1 MPTDFLEKVK
11 ETVTRFETDPEN
23 AKALDMISPYSNFQ
37 ERAPFVTSSEGWN
50 QLGIKYIFNK
60 AESEGYDGVAFT
72 PGEVHF
78 NRWNKEG
85 LIDAYNKTI
94 PYAISKVINP
104 ATPTSNKNK
113 RINVEDE
120 PNDVIYSSRI
130 YRFEDPT
137 KDGKTIREKS
147 KRNPMFMVPIG
158 AGVVGLQALTPE
170 QAAAQEVTAG
180 EAQTMMRDV
189 PEERTG
195 IGSIAGGIGD
205 TLYGAGEVAYEGLS
219 DLLLEP
225 FMGMAGAEAA
235 FESGATAEEIE
246 EARKRAI
253 GLIDFET
260 QSPRGRELKASALE
274 GLGSLGEYL
283 MDESNMGPAQLL
295 FQKAIVPA
303 SEAITEAGLGIIGF
317 DPRDNPEQERMRRE
331 AARPVVEAVQ
341 PIL

>member
-1 MPTDFLEKVK
+1 
-11 ETVTRFETDPEN
+11 
-23 AKALDMISPYSNFQ
+23 
-37 ERAPFVTSSEGWN
+37 
-50 QLGIKYIFNK
+50 
-60 AESEGYDGVAFT
+60 
-72 PGEVHF
+72 
-78 NRWNKEG
+78 
-85 LIDAYNKTI
+85 
-94 PYAISKVINP
+94 
-104 ATPTSNKNK
+104 
-113 RINVEDE
+113 
-120 PNDVIYSSRI
+120 
-130 YRFEDPT
+130 
-137 KDGKTIREKS
+137 
-147 KRNPMFMVPIG
+147 MFMVPIG
-158 AGVVGLQALTPE
+158 AGLVGLQALTPE
-170 QAAAQEVTAG
+170 EAAAQEMTAA

-195 IGSIAGGIGD
+195 IGAIAGGIGD

-303 SEAITEAGLGIIGF
+303 SEAITEAGLGIIGL